1 MEGRV
6 AERRAVS
13 VAGDRA
19 GVDRLAELIERSRS
33 TVALTGA
40 GISVP
45 SGIPDFRTPGE
56 GIWADV
62 DPSEV
67 ASIDAFKRDPKR
79 FWDFYRPRFSMLGD
93 KLPNPAHEALA
104 ALEGRGL
111 LDAVITQNIDRLH
124 RAAGTRDLIEVHGSI
139 ETSSCIDCGVSLPAR
154 RRSTRCSTLDG
165 VAICTV
171 CAGNVKPDVILF
183 GEMLPVAAIER
194 ARTPGRSADLM
205 ICVGTSL
212 EVYPA
217 AGLPELTLAAG
228 GEVALVTVGPTP
240 YDGDAVV
247 KLDGDVAE
255 ELPAVVAAL
264 G

>member
-1 MEGRV
+1 
-6 AERRAVS
+6 
-13 VAGDRA
+13 
-19 GVDRLAELIERSRS
+19 
-33 TVALTGA
+33 LTGA

-56 GIWADV
+56 GIWAEV
-62 DPSEV
+62 DPFEV
-67 ASIDAFKRDPKR
+67 ASIDAFNRDPKR

-139 ETSSCIDCGVSLPAR
+139 ETSSCTGCGVAYR
-154 RRSTRCSTLDG
+154 LDQIDALFDAAG
-165 VAICTV
+165 VAICTT

-194 ARTPGRSADLM
+194 ARALAGSAELI

-228 GEVALVTVGPTP
+228 GQVALVTVGPTP

-247 KLDGDVAE
+247 KLDGDVAD

>member
-1 MEGRV
+1 
-6 AERRAVS
+6 
-13 VAGDRA
+13 
-19 GVDRLAELIERSRS
+19 
-33 TVALTGA
+33 LTGA

-56 GIWADV
+56 GIWAEV
-62 DPSEV
+62 DPFEV
-67 ASIDAFKRDPKR
+67 AAIEAFNRDPKR

-139 ETSSCIDCGVSLPAR
+139 ETSSCTGCGVAYR
-154 RRSTRCSTLDG
+154 LDQIDALFDAAG
-165 VAICTV
+165 VAICTT

-194 ARTPGRSADLM
+194 ARALAGSAELI

-228 GEVALVTVGPTP
+228 GQVALVTVGPTP

-247 KLDGDVAE
+247 KLDGDVAD

>member
-1 MEGRV
+1 
-6 AERRAVS
+6 
-13 VAGDRA
+13 
-19 GVDRLAELIERSRS
+19 
-33 TVALTGA
+33 
-40 GISVP
+40 
-45 SGIPDFRTPGE
+45 
-56 GIWADV
+56 
-62 DPSEV
+62 
-67 ASIDAFKRDPKR
+67 
-79 FWDFYRPRFSMLGD
+79 MLGD

-139 ETSSCIDCGVSLPAR
+139 ETSSCIDCGVAYR
-154 RRSTRCSTLDG
+154 LDQVDALFEAHG

-194 ARTPGRSADLM
+194 ARTLAGSADLM

-228 GEVALVTVGPTP
+228 GKVALVTVGPTP

-255 ELPAVVAAL
+255 ALPAVVAAL

>member
-1 MEGRV
+1 
-6 AERRAVS
+6 
-13 VAGDRA
+13 
-19 GVDRLAELIERSRS
+19 
-33 TVALTGA
+33 
-40 GISVP
+40 
-45 SGIPDFRTPGE
+45 
-56 GIWADV
+56 
-62 DPSEV
+62 
-67 ASIDAFKRDPKR
+67 
-79 FWDFYRPRFSMLGD
+79 MLGD

-104 ALEGRGL
+104 ALEDRGL

-139 ETSSCIDCGVSLPAR
+139 ETSSCIDCGVAYRLDQVDALFEAR
-154 RRSTRCSTLDG
+154 G

-194 ARTPGRSADLM
+194 ARTLAGSADLM

-228 GEVALVTVGPTP
+228 GQVALVTVGPTP

-255 ELPAVVAAL
+255 ALPAVVAAL

>member
-1 MEGRV
+1 M
-6 AERRAVS
+6 
-13 VAGDRA
+13 
-19 GVDRLAELIERSRS
+19 
-33 TVALTGA
+33 
-40 GISVP
+40 
-45 SGIPDFRTPGE
+45 
-56 GIWADV
+56 
-62 DPSEV
+62 

-79 FWDFYRPRFSMLGD
+79 FWDFYRPRFSILGD

-139 ETSSCIDCGVSLPAR
+139 ETSSCIDCGVAYR
-154 RRSTRCSTLDG
+154 LDQVDALFEAHG

-194 ARTPGRSADLM
+194 ARTLAGSADLM

-228 GEVALVTVGPTP
+228 GQVALVTVGPTP

-255 ELPAVVAAL
+255 ALPAVVAAL

>member
-1 MEGRV
+1 M
-6 AERRAVS
+6 A
-13 VAGDRA
+13 
-19 GVDRLAELIERSRS
+19 
-33 TVALTGA
+33 T
-40 GISVP
+40 
-45 SGIPDFRTPGE
+45 
-56 GIWADV
+56 
-62 DPSEV
+62 
-67 ASIDAFKRDPKR
+67 IDAFQRDPKR

-104 ALEGRGL
+104 ELEGRGL

-139 ETSSCIDCGVSLPAR
+139 ETSSCIDCGVAWPLEQVDA
-154 RRSTRCSTLDG
+154 LFEDDG

-171 CAGNVKPDVILF
+171 CAGKVKPDVILF

-194 ARTPGRSADLM
+194 ARALAGSADLM
-205 ICVGTSL
+205 ICVGSSL
-212 EVYPA
+212 EVFPA

-228 GEVALVTVGPTP
+228 GQVAMVTQGPTP

>member
-1 MEGRV
+1 
-6 AERRAVS
+6 
-13 VAGDRA
+13 
-19 GVDRLAELIERSRS
+19 
-33 TVALTGA
+33 LTGA

-56 GIWADV
+56 GIWAEV
-62 DPSEV
+62 DPFEV

-139 ETSSCIDCGVSLPAR
+139 ETSSCTGCGVAYR
-154 RRSTRCSTLDG
+154 LDQIDALFDAAG
-165 VAICTV
+165 VAICTT

-194 ARTPGRSADLM
+194 ARALAGSAELI

-228 GEVALVTVGPTP
+228 GQVALVTVGPTP

-247 KLDGDVAE
+247 KLDGDVAD

>member
-6 AERRAVS
+6 AERRTVS
-13 VAGDRA
+13 RSRATDA

-139 ETSSCIDCGVSLPAR
+139 ETSSCIDCGVAYR
-154 RRSTRCSTLDG
+154 LDQVDALFEAHG

-183 GEMLPVAAIER
+183 GEMLPVAGDR
-194 ARTPGRSADLM
+194 AGPRPGRVRRPDDLRRH
-205 ICVGTSL
+205 V
-212 EVYPA
+212 
-217 AGLPELTLAAG
+217 AG
-228 GEVALVTVGPTP
+228 GLSRP
-240 YDGDAVV
+240 
-247 KLDGDVAE
+247 
-255 ELPAVVAAL
+255 PACRS
-264 G
+264 

>member
-1 MEGRV
+1 MV
-6 AERRAVS
+6 
-13 VAGDRA
+13 
-19 GVDRLAELIERSRS
+19 
-33 TVALTGA
+33 
-40 GISVP
+40 
-45 SGIPDFRTPGE
+45 
-56 GIWADV
+56 
-62 DPSEV
+62 V

-79 FWDFYRPRFSMLGD
+79 FWDFYRPRFSVLGD

-139 ETSSCIDCGVSLPAR
+139 ETSSCIDCGVAYR
-154 RRSTRCSTLDG
+154 LDQVDALFEAHG

-194 ARTPGRSADLM
+194 ARTLAGSADLM

-228 GEVALVTVGPTP
+228 GQVALVTVGPTP

-255 ELPAVVAAL
+255 ALPAVITAL